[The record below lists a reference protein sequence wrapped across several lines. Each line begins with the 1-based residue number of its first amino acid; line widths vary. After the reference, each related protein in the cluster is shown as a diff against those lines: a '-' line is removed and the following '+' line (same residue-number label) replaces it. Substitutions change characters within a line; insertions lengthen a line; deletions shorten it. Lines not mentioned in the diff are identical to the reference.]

1 MPIDN
6 LLFSLTAGEKGFRS
20 MGKKRLEKVT
30 LSYLRSQMTMLE
42 KRKIATIDN
51 KKIQPQEGRHLS
63 FTIIRKYGQEIFKN
77 KIKYRAIEKSNKALE
92 FMVVTLFL
100 L

>member
-30 LSYLRSQMTMLE
+30 LSYLSSQMTMLE

-51 KKIQPQEGRHLS
+51 KKYNL
-63 FTIIRKYGQEIFKN
+63 K
-77 KIKYRAIEKSNKALE
+77 RAGIYPLQ
-92 FMVVTLFL
+92 
-100 L
+100 